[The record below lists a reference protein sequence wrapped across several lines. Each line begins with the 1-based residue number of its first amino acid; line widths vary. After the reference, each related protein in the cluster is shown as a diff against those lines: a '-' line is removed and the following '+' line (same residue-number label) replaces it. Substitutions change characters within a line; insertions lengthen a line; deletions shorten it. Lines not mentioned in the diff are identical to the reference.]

1 MNYVF
6 YVCDM
11 DAVPTA
17 GHFRK
22 MDEGREIASHIKK
35 GLSDCIVQKYTEY
48 DGGLIDAESVGIVVP
63 AHRWGVSL
71 AVFTFIN
78 NLRLSD
84 DTYLYV
90 TIVGETL
97 SECSRD
103 TIDVRLG
110 FINSLRRMIRRRSLC
125 SDNDI
130 YVRCIDMPRSPDY
143 TETLIK
149 HTDSISD
156 CVRCI
161 MQGLLMYDIVC
172 LENCNSDGKNKEQGM
187 DILMMEHLPEA
198 KTGSAGRRKMSN
210 VYLDDDIMAGVRLCR
225 VM

>member
-78 NLRLSD
+78 NLKVSEN
-84 DTYLYV
+84 TYLYV

-110 FINSLRRMIRRRSLC
+110 FINSLRRMIKRRNLC

-130 YVRCIDMPRSPDY
+130 YVRCIDMQRSPDF

-149 HTDSISD
+149 HTDSING

-172 LENCNSDGKNKEQGM
+172 LENSNGNGNNKEQGM
-187 DILMMEHLPEA
+187 DILMTEELSGQKA
-198 KTGSAGRRKMSN
+198 GSAVQRKISN

>member
-22 MDEGREIASHIKK
+22 MDEGREIASHIKQ
-35 GLSDCIVQKYTEY
+35 GLSDCIVEKYTEY
-48 DGGLIDAESVGIVVP
+48 DGGLIEAESVGIVVP

-71 AVFTFIN
+71 AVFAFIN
-78 NLRLSD
+78 NLKVSP

-97 SECSRD
+97 SECSKD

-110 FINSLRRMIRRRSLC
+110 FISSLRRLIQRRDLC
-125 SDNDI
+125 SDDDI

-149 HTDSISD
+149 HTDHISD
-156 CVRCI
+156 RIKCI

-172 LENCNSDGKNKEQGM
+172 LEDCNGKREKHGINRLIAETMPKLE
-187 DILMMEHLPEA
+187 
-198 KTGSAGRRKMSN
+198 TGSAVRRKINN

>member
-22 MDEGREIASHIKK
+22 MDAGREIASHIEK

-48 DGGLIDAESVGIVVP
+48 DGGLIEADSVGIVVP
-63 AHRWGVSL
+63 AHRWGISL
-71 AVFTFIN
+71 AVFAFIN
-78 NLRLSD
+78 NLKLSP
-84 DTYLYV
+84 DTYLYL

-110 FINSLRRMIRRRSLC
+110 FVHSLRRLIKRRGLC
-125 SDNDI
+125 SDDDI
-130 YVRCIDMPRSPDY
+130 YVRCIDMQRSSDY

-149 HTDSISD
+149 YTDSIRD
-156 CVRCI
+156 RVRCI
-161 MQGLLMYDIVC
+161 MLGLLMYNIAY
-172 LENCNSDGKNKEQGM
+172 LENCNENDKKEENRM
-187 DILMMEHLPEA
+187 DILVPDTLSGQKEDRTN
-198 KTGSAGRRKMSN
+198 KRKINN